1 MTVALEAKAQDL
13 VIALTHLPDLRPA
26 VQQSILVARR
36 LDEVLEGASRRFRQA
51 HSTVQS
57 EVQAW
62 EAQVLQQRLDRR
74 HLGHRAAAVVEYLAN
89 VVAALA
95 DAELQHDGV
104 TEREID
110 LARARLRGA
119 VVHEAAPYEVPAA
132 AHVRSI
138 AAVTR

>member
-1 MTVALEAKAQDL
+1 MAPEAKAQDT
-13 VIALTHLPDLRPA
+13 VAPLTHLPDPRPA
-26 VQQSILVARR
+26 VQQSIFVARR
-36 LDEVLEGASRRFRQA
+36 LDDVLERASRRFRQA

-57 EVQAW
+57 EAQAW

-74 HLGHRAAAVVEYLAN
+74 HLGHRAAAVVEHLAN
-89 VVAALA
+89 VVAAFA

-119 VVHEAAPYEVPAA
+119 VLHEAGPYEVPAA
-132 AHVRSI
+132 GHVRSI

>member
-1 MTVALEAKAQDL
+1 VAPEAKAQEP
-13 VIALTHLPDLRPA
+13 VIDLTHLPDPRPA
-26 VQQSILVARR
+26 VQQSILVTRR
-36 LDEVLEGASRRFRQA
+36 LNDVFEGASRRFRQA
-51 HSTVQS
+51 HRTVQS
-57 EVQAW
+57 EVQEW

-74 HLGHRAAAVVEYLAN
+74 HLGPRAAAVVEHLAN

-104 TEREID
+104 PEREID

-119 VVHEAAPYEVPAA
+119 VLHEAGPYEVPAA
-132 AHVRSI
+132 GHVRSI

>member
-1 MTVALEAKAQDL
+1 MAPAAKAQDP
-13 VIALTHLPDLRPA
+13 VTVLTHWPDPRPA
-26 VQQSILVARR
+26 VQQSILVPRR
-36 LDEVLEGASRRFRQA
+36 LDEVLEGASRRFQQA

-57 EVQAW
+57 EW

-74 HLGHRAAAVVEYLAN
+74 HLGHRAAPVVEHLDH

-95 DAELQHDGV
+95 DAELQHAGL

-119 VVHEAAPYEVPAA
+119 VVHEAGPYEVPAA
-132 AHVRSI
+132 AHARSI

>member
-1 MTVALEAKAQDL
+1 MAPEAKAQDP
-13 VIALTHLPDLRPA
+13 VIALTHLPDPRPA
-26 VQQSILVARR
+26 VQQSILVTRR
-36 LDEVLEGASRRFRQA
+36 LDDVLEGSSRRFRQA
-51 HSTVQS
+51 HGTVQA
-57 EVQAW
+57 EVHDW

-74 HLGHRAAAVVEYLAN
+74 HLGHRAAAVIEHLDN

-95 DAELQHDGV
+95 DAALQHDGV
-104 TEREID
+104 PEREID

>member
-1 MTVALEAKAQDL
+1 MAPEAKAQDP
-13 VIALTHLPDLRPA
+13 VIALTHLPDPRPA
-26 VQQSILVARR
+26 VQQSILVTPR
-36 LDEVLEGASRRFRQA
+36 LDDVLDGASRRFQQA
-51 HSTVQS
+51 HRTVQS

-74 HLGHRAAAVVEYLAN
+74 HLGHRAAPVVEHLDH

-95 DAELQHDGV
+95 DAELQHAGL
-104 TEREID
+104 TEPEID

-119 VVHEAAPYEVPAA
+119 VVHEAAPDEVPAA
-132 AHVRSI
+132 AHARSI